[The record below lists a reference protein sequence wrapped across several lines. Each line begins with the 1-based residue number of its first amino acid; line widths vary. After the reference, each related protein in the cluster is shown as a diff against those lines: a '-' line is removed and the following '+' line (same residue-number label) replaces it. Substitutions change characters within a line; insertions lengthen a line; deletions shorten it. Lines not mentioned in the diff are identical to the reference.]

1 MPLPSAAPST
11 PKAHTPCSGS
21 LGLPGLLCY
30 RQPQSGQGGEGG
42 SGPSAPALREVEG
55 VRAGPGSPLL
65 GLSGLVSA
73 QQGVLSLVLPL
84 WECLSS
90 LTCHTAHSC
99 SWELRE
105 SQESRGRD
113 Q

>member
-1 MPLPSAAPST
+1 MPLPSA
-11 PKAHTPCSGS
+11 AHTPCSGS

-30 RQPQSGQGGEGG
+30 KQPQSGLGGERG
-42 SGPSAPALREVEG
+42 SGPSAPAFREVEG

-65 GLSGLVSA
+65 RLWAGVSSAGGPKPRAPSTGMLLS
-73 QQGVLSLVLPL
+73 
-84 WECLSS
+84 
-90 LTCHTAHSC
+90 HTGHAAHSC

-105 SQESRGRD
+105 SQESWGRD

>member
-1 MPLPSAAPST
+1 MSLPSAAPGT

-30 RQPQSGQGGEGG
+30 RQPQSGLGGEGG
-42 SGPSAPALREVEG
+42 SGPSAPALREVEEI
-55 VRAGPGSPLL
+55 RAGTRSPQL

-73 QQGVLSLVLPL
+73 QQGVLSLPL
-84 WECLSS
+84 WECRSS
-90 LTCHTAHSC
+90 PTHGAAHSC

-105 SQESRGRD
+105 SPKSRGRD

>member
-1 MPLPSAAPST
+1 MQMPLPSAAPST

-30 RQPQSGQGGEGG
+30 RQPQSGLGGEGG
-42 SGPSAPALREVEG
+42 SGPSAPALREVEE
-55 VRAGPGSPLL
+55 VRAGTRSPQL

-73 QQGVLSLVLPL
+73 QQGVLSLPL
-84 WECLSS
+84 RECRSS
-90 LTCHTAHSC
+90 PTHCAAHSG

-105 SQESRGRD
+105 SLESWGRD